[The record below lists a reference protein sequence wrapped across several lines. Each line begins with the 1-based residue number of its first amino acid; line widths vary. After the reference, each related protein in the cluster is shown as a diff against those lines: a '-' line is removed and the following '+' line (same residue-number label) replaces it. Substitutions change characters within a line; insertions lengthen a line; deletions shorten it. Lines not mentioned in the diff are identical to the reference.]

1 MERELMDLAVS
12 HRHLVGIFD
21 KYLMSS
27 TASYLMITATSKQN
41 ISISRRAKNPPK
53 QQEKAA
59 SQVLHHLHLGV
70 EPPVWWAVGGLEK
83 VAGYTWTSGHDGL
96 VKVMMVLLRMMVK
109 IKKSVILMNIT
120 RLGGAQQDGKDL
132 ETSRRGSH
140 QNLERFL
147 GFKLKRDKIIEYMAV
162 AT

>member
-12 HRHLVGIFD
+12 HRHLFGIFD

-27 TASYLMITATSKQN
+27 TASYLMITVTSKQN

-70 EPPVWWAVGGLEK
+70 EPPVWWTAGGLDK

-96 VKVMMVLLRMMVK
+96 VKVMMVLLRMMV
-109 IKKSVILMNIT
+109 IKKLVILT
-120 RLGGAQQDGKDL
+120 RLGGSQQDGKDL
-132 ETSRRGSH
+132 EATRRRSH

-147 GFKLKRDKIIEYMAV
+147 GLKLKRQDN
-162 AT
+162 

>member
-70 EPPVWWAVGGLEK
+70 EPPVWWTAGGLDK

-109 IKKSVILMNIT
+109 IKKSVILT
-120 RLGGAQQDGKDL
+120 RLGGSQQDGKDL
-132 ETSRRGSH
+132 EATRRRSH

-147 GFKLKRDKIIEYMAV
+147 GFKLKRGKIIEYMAV

>member
-1 MERELMDLAVS
+1 MDLAVS

-109 IKKSVILMNIT
+109 IKKSVILT
-120 RLGGAQQDGKDL
+120 RLGGSQQDGKDL
-132 ETSRRGSH
+132 EATRRRSH
-140 QNLERFL
+140 QNLEIFL
-147 GFKLKRDKIIEYMAV
+147 GFKLKRGKIIEYMAV

>member
-27 TASYLMITATSKQN
+27 TASYLMISATSKQN

-59 SQVLHHLHLGV
+59 SQVLHHLHLGI
-70 EPPVWWAVGGLEK
+70 EPPVWWAAGGLEK
-83 VAGYTWTSGHDGL
+83 VAGYTWTCGHDGL

-109 IKKSVILMNIT
+109 IKKSVILT
-120 RLGGAQQDGKDL
+120 RLGRSQQDGKDL
-132 ETSRRGSH
+132 EATRRRSH

-147 GFKLKRDKIIEYMAV
+147 GFKLKRQDN
-162 AT
+162 

>member
-27 TASYLMITATSKQN
+27 TASYLMISATSKQN

-59 SQVLHHLHLGV
+59 SQVLHHLHLGI
-70 EPPVWWAVGGLEK
+70 EPPVWWAAGGLEK

-109 IKKSVILMNIT
+109 IKKSVILT
-120 RLGGAQQDGKDL
+120 RLGGSQ
-132 ETSRRGSH
+132 
-140 QNLERFL
+140 
-147 GFKLKRDKIIEYMAV
+147 
-162 AT
+162 

>member
-1 MERELMDLAVS
+1 MDLAVS

-59 SQVLHHLHLGV
+59 SQVLHHLHLCV
-70 EPPVWWAVGGLEK
+70 EPPVWWAVGRLEK

-109 IKKSVILMNIT
+109 IKKSVILT

-132 ETSRRGSH
+132 ETTRRRSH
-140 QNLERFL
+140 QNLERFF
-147 GFKLKRDKIIEYMAV
+147 GIQIEDN
-162 AT
+162 

>member
-1 MERELMDLAVS
+1 MERELMELAVS

-27 TASYLMITATSKQN
+27 TASYLMISATSKQN

-59 SQVLHHLHLGV
+59 SQVLHHLHLGI
-70 EPPVWWAVGGLEK
+70 EPPVWWAAGGLEK
-83 VAGYTWTSGHDGL
+83 VAGYTWTCGHDGL

-109 IKKSVILMNIT
+109 IKKSVILT
-120 RLGGAQQDGKDL
+120 RLGRSQQDGKDL
-132 ETSRRGSH
+132 EATRRRSH

-147 GFKLKRDKIIEYMAV
+147 GFKLKRQDN
-162 AT
+162 